1 MIGGKGQGATG
12 KGQRGNGQGQGRHA
26 AARAAGRRHHRAGA
40 PRDRR
45 RARQHRQVQ
54 GAMPRDADFKR
65 PLCADIDGFSQG
77 ACTAPWR
84 SADTRP
90 LPGPCVRPLL
100 SCSRTLRR
108 RRPSAASGLRRGCA
122 GPRVGTDALRS
133 GLLAGLLAATV
144 LLTVALCIR
153 WWSLWLLV
161 WLAGSASWRA
171 CLADELPPSGVGPS
185 RAGRRSPWLAPYWC
199 SPPACWPG
207 AGAAWATCR
216 RRCPPAGW
224 AEAARAALGQAPAAC
239 GSVHGGTLPPR

>member
-1 MIGGKGQGATG
+1 MIGGKGQGARGKGHRGNGATG
-12 KGQRGNGQGQGRHA
+12 KGDTPQLELLAAGTIARARRGIGDARDSTVKFKARCPGTRTSSGRCAPTSTASAKALAPRLGVRQIQGPCRALVSGLSFHA
-26 AARAAGRRHHRAGA
+26 AVRCGADDHR
-40 PRDRR
+40 
-45 RARQHRQVQ
+45 
-54 GAMPRDADFKR
+54 
-65 PLCADIDGFSQG
+65 
-77 ACTAPWR
+77 
-84 SADTRP
+84 
-90 LPGPCVRPLL
+90 
-100 SCSRTLRR
+100 
-108 RRPSAASGLRRGCA
+108 LRRGCA